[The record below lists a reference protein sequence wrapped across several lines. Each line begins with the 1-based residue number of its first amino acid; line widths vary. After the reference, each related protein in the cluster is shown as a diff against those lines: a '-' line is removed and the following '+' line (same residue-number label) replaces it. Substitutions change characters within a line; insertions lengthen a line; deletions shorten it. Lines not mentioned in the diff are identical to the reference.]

1 MDETRV
7 SFNPKSTEEKVL
19 QFVNILE
26 NAARFALSSNAMP
39 VPADDRK
46 MVERSLRKL
55 RPAFDELEKIVE
67 PLRACDPDGVNN
79 GFEAIYQL
87 MSASFAIGVAGAF
100 MKSAK
105 NLFKKERAREHGKK
119 SGEQRRKDAEITWR
133 PHALELAKRIQAEKP
148 NISQLDLAAEI
159 ANRWRLKIPCPKSQ
173 LVNAISGWQKVR
185 ALARP
190 SRLRTSS
197 SYCAN

>member
-1 MDETRV
+1 MDETRAPL
-7 SFNPKSTEEKVL
+7 NPKFAEEKVL
-19 QFVNILE
+19 QFVDILE

-39 VPADDRK
+39 VPADDRR

-105 NLFKKERAREHGKK
+105 NLFKIERAREHGKK
-119 SGEQRRKDAEITWR
+119 SGEERRKEGEETWR
-133 PHALELAKRIQAEKP
+133 PHARELAREIQAEKP
-148 NISQLDLAAEI
+148 TISQLDLKHEI
-159 ANRWRLKIPCPKSQ
+159 ESRWRLKIHCPKSQ
-173 LVNAISGWQKVR
+173 LVKAISGWQKDGT
-185 ALARP
+185 LTKP
-190 SRLRTSS
+190 SK
-197 SYCAN
+197 